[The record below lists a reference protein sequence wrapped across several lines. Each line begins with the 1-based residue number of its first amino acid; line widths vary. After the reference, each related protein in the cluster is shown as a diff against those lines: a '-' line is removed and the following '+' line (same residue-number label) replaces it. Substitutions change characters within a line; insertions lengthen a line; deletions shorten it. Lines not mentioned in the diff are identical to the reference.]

1 MQMLTCAPEELWI
14 CHSRRPTVRVPLLQ
28 LCRTA
33 GPQYGIIKKKHGQS
47 RAAQLLLCRLRR
59 ALRRVQP
66 QASDDGQDVRSRGY

>member
-33 GPQYGIIKKKHGQS
+33 GPQYGIIKKKNMGITCSSAPPQTAS
-47 RAAQLLLCRLRR
+47 SAASGP
-59 ALRRVQP
+59 AT
-66 QASDDGQDVRSRGY
+66 GVR